1 MKIPIDTNKHK
12 CNNIFINNRRS
23 VNTVKTIYVIIH
35 LYFNEAKQE
44 KDSKI
49 HSAYNSYVDALE
61 QVEMFEQLG
70 DYEGWFEIKEVDYYI
85 TKIG

>member
-1 MKIPIDTNKHK
+1 M
-12 CNNIFINNRRS
+12 
-23 VNTVKTIYVIIH
+23 KTIYVIIH
-35 LYFNEAKQE
+35 HYFNEAKQE

-70 DYEGWFEIKEVDYYI
+70 GYEGWFEIKEVDYYTNQIDQYSTSII
-85 TKIG
+85 T